1 MRVECSLCK
10 EIYHSDGSGMCD
22 DCISIITQDNDMH
35 NTIELLR
42 ERIRVLE
49 EELKLYKKV
58 R

>member
-49 EELKLYKKV
+49 EELKLYKK
-58 R
+58 